1 MSPVRLQ
8 VTVMIAAFVVATIS
22 STAATSLYTPAT
34 WTTVPPP
41 TTPPGCRWNG
51 EVVEGLEPGGSVQN
65 GCEFCECFDGQVFC
79 SEVDCVPTM
88 CWDYLPSECCRSCP
102 NGEKFESQ
110 MMKNGS
116 GGSDGVG
123 VGG

>member
-1 MSPVRLQ
+1 
-8 VTVMIAAFVVATIS
+8 MIAAFVVATIS
-22 STAATSLYTPAT
+22 STAATSPVSQVPTPFPHE
-34 WTTVPPP
+34 TTSTPSPPP
-41 TTPPGCRWNG
+41 PSFSSECRRDG

-116 GGSDGVG
+116 GGSGGVG